1 MIIFALFNMI
11 YFPLYYKDINKPGKA
26 FLFASIAVFLWI
38 MLEVVATYT
47 VPFFRD
53 ILDTPDP
60 RNMLDKGLYTLGG
73 LALFLAGTAWSIQTS
88 IKKFDS
94 VDLSL

>member
-1 MIIFALFNMI
+1 
-11 YFPLYYKDINKPGKA
+11 
-26 FLFASIAVFLWI
+26 
-38 MLEVVATYT
+38 
-47 VPFFRD
+47 
-53 ILDTPDP
+53 
-60 RNMLDKGLYTLGG
+60 MLDKGLYTLGG